1 MFLDGLFSLLGRLFF
16 FTGYVSGKNSFP
28 KPLSPEDE
36 EKYLKKF
43 KLEGDIEAKD
53 MLIRHNMRLVAH
65 VVKKYNKAAD
75 TDDLI
80 SVGSIGL
87 IKGISTFEYGKGT
100 QLATYVAR
108 CIENEILMLIRSN
121 KKYKNTVS
129 LTEAVG
135 IDTEGNEF
143 TLMELLCVK
152 EEGVFRQVE
161 MNMLTEKIT
170 ATVKKTLS
178 EREYLIICHRYGL
191 EGCTV
196 RTQREVAKQLKISR
210 SYISRIEKKALG
222 KIRQELQKQDYIN
235 D

>member
-1 MFLDGLFSLLGRLFF
+1 MFLSGLFSLIGRLFF
-16 FTGYVSGKNSFP
+16 FTGYLSGKNSFP
-28 KPLSPEDE
+28 KPLSQEDE
-36 EKYLKKF
+36 EKYLRLYKT
-43 KLEGDIEAKD
+43 EGDGEAKD
-53 MLIRHNMRLVAH
+53 MLIKHNMRLVAH

-121 KKYKNTVS
+121 KKYKNTIS
-129 LTEAVG
+129 LTEAVKV
-135 IDTEGNEF
+135 DTEGNEF

-152 EEGVFRQVE
+152 DEGVFRQVE

-178 EREYLIICHRYGL
+178 DREYLIICHRYGL
-191 EGCTV
+191 EGCRV
-196 RTQREVAKQLKISR
+196 RTQREVAKYLNISR
-210 SYISRIEKKALG
+210 SYISRIEKKALA
-222 KIRQELQKQDYIN
+222 KIRAELQKQDFFN